1 MKWEDY
7 PENPIVVWPCLIW
20 VSFMEI
26 SLWECAYTR
35 KFSEILHASKEFTTK
50 TGMKDLFFFFFCFF
64 SCTCGENKPV
74 FVETS
79 KRNFLLAKFF
89 RDFRNF
95 GSKCHMFFL
104 IVSICHSSSPSLSVS
119 VLDYAECDY
128 LNTCMFYNVDSILQN
143 HIQGSVPAYF
153 HSFLICPIWYSGKG
167 FLTLF
172 DITLPWLIL
181 IDSLNVFPLL

>member
-1 MKWEDY
+1 MCIHKEVFRDST
-7 PENPIVVWPCLIW
+7 CLKGIHYKNW
-20 VSFMEI
+20 HERSF
-26 SLWECAYTR
+26 
-35 KFSEILHASKEFTTK
+35 
-50 TGMKDLFFFFFCFF
+50 FFFFFCFF

-128 LNTCMFYNVDSILQN
+128 LNTCMFYNVDSTLQN

-153 HSFLICPIWYSGKG
+153 HSFLICPIWYSRKG

-172 DITLPWLIL
+172 DITFPWLIL

>member
-1 MKWEDY
+1 
-7 PENPIVVWPCLIW
+7 
-20 VSFMEI
+20 MEI
-26 SLWECAYTR
+26 CLWEGAYTR
-35 KFSEILHASKEFTTK
+35 KFSEILHASKEFTPK

-74 FVETS
+74 FVETSTCS

-104 IVSICHSSSPSLSVS
+104 IVSICHFSSPSLSVS

-128 LNTCMFYNVDSILQN
+128 LKTCMFYNVDSILQN
-143 HIQGSVPAYF
+143 HIQWSVPAYF
-153 HSFLICPIWYSGKG
+153 HSFLICPIWDSEMG
-167 FLTLF
+167 FLTV
-172 DITLPWLIL
+172 TLH
-181 IDSLNVFPLL
+181 FPD